1 MSMFERVDLAHHNL
15 ASETEALADEMRAR
29 VEAVDDVLADWE
41 FTFEGQRV
49 VDDARRLLAD
59 LKRELTP

>member
-1 MSMFERVDLAHHNL
+1 MIRVDEDA
-15 ASETEALADEMRAR
+15 ADEIRAQL
-29 VEAVDDVLADWE
+29 EAVDDVLADWE

-59 LKRELTP
+59 LKRELSP

>member
-1 MSMFERVDLAHHNL
+1 MMGMFDRVDLARHNL
-15 ASETEALADEMRAR
+15 ASETESLADEIRAQL
-29 VEAVDDVLADWE
+29 EAVDDVLGDWE

-59 LKRELTP
+59 LKRELT

>member
-1 MSMFERVDLAHHNL
+1 MSIFERVDLAHRNL
-15 ASETEALADEMRAR
+15 ASETEALSDEMRAR

-59 LKRELTP
+59 LKRELSQ